1 MYIPVLSTMAA
12 AALNERDTPPH
23 QSSPL
28 PRSSS
33 KKLIIRY
40 ESKGSF
46 HQWSYRFVFTSR
58 EVVIYDLG
66 APGRTGIPHKVG
78 SHHLSTRELARMNQ
92 IFHYYSEQT
101 KSRRP
106 VVDIIRFTERDENGQ
121 VRSTT
126 YVDASGRTLDQTEML
141 HLRHMPP
148 PAISRVDGRG
158 GAAFPFGD

>member
-1 MYIPVLSTMAA
+1 MYLPVLSTMAA

-28 PRSSS
+28 PRSYS

-46 HQWSYRFVFTSR
+46 HQWSYRFVCTSR

-66 APGRTGIPHKVG
+66 APGRAGIPHKIG
-78 SHHLSTRELARMNQ
+78 SHHLSTRERARMNQ
-92 IFHYYSEQT
+92 IFHYYSERT

-106 VVDIIRFTERDENGQ
+106 VVDIIRFTERDENQQ
-121 VRSTT
+121 VHSTT
-126 YVDASGRTLDQTEML
+126 YVDTSGRTLDQTEMR
-141 HLRHMPP
+141 HLRPRT
-148 PAISRVDGRG
+148 RVTPDNLPG
-158 GAAFPFGD
+158 